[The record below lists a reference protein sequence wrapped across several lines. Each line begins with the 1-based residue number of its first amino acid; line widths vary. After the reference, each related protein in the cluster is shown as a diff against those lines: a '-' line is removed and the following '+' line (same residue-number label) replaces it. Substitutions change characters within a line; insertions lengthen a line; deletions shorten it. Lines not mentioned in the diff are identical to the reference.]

1 MALVE
6 FRGEIKSRYG
16 LSRV

>member
-6 FRGEIKSRYG
+6 FRVEIKSRYG